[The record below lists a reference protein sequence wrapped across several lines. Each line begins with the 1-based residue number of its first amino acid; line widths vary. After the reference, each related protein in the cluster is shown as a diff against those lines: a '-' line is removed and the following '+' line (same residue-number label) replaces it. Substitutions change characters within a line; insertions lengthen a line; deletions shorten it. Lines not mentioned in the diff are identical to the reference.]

1 MFSNKLIWSIV
12 IVCFLLIF
20 SKYLGLF
27 GLFEPFMNKVDDDA
41 VAGFNIVYSSNGGY
55 KTDGIGPEIYV
66 NNRVKN
72 KWCESVIKEFI
83 RVQAAQNQD
92 VIFETKHENG
102 KPVDYELA
110 LLEKKGNTLF
120 PIYTKDEFGRNIR
133 INFEDSDYN
142 IVKINPYK
150 EPELIQDYQTKNK
163 ININTFINKYLSK
176 DGIKLVSKLNNK
188 INESDAHRLIENLTE
203 RFVRLKRGD
212 CMFVLDISSPQR
224 KYLYTLLKEKGFN
237 LDYLYRKE
245 TTY

>member
-1 MFSNKLIWSIV
+1 MNYLIV
-12 IVCFLLIF
+12 
-20 SKYLGLF
+20 LF
-27 GLFEPFMNKVDDDA
+27 KNKVKQRIIKKYKTSKKASD
-41 VAGFNIVYSSNGGY
+41 FYSSLVE
-55 KTDGIGPEIYV
+55 K
-66 NNRVKN
+66 
-72 KWCESVIKEFI
+72 
-83 RVQAAQNQD
+83 NQD

-102 KPVDYELA
+102 KPVEYELA

-133 INFEDSDYN
+133 IDFEDSDYN
-142 IVKINPYK
+142 IVKINSYK

-176 DGIKLVSKLNNK
+176 DGFKLVSKLNNK
-188 INESDAHRLIENLTE
+188 IIVQNEEVVNLFTLKNESDAHRLIENLTE

>member
-1 MFSNKLIWSIV
+1 MNYLIV
-12 IVCFLLIF
+12 
-20 SKYLGLF
+20 LF
-27 GLFEPFMNKVDDDA
+27 KNKVKQRIIKKFKTSKNASD
-41 VAGFNIVYSSNGGY
+41 FYSSLVE
-55 KTDGIGPEIYV
+55 K
-66 NNRVKN
+66 
-72 KWCESVIKEFI
+72 
-83 RVQAAQNQD
+83 NQD

-188 INESDAHRLIENLTE
+188 IIVQNEEVINLFTLKNESDAHRLIENLTE

>member
-1 MFSNKLIWSIV
+1 MNYLIV
-12 IVCFLLIF
+12 
-20 SKYLGLF
+20 LF
-27 GLFEPFMNKVDDDA
+27 KNKVKQRIIKKYKTSKKASD
-41 VAGFNIVYSSNGGY
+41 FYSSLVE
-55 KTDGIGPEIYV
+55 K
-66 NNRVKN
+66 
-72 KWCESVIKEFI
+72 
-83 RVQAAQNQD
+83 NQD

-102 KPVDYELA
+102 KPVEYELA

-176 DGIKLVSKLNNK
+176 NGIKLVSKFNNMIIVQNEEFINLFTLK
-188 INESDAHRLIENLTE
+188 NESDAHRLIENLTE

>member
-1 MFSNKLIWSIV
+1 MNYLIV
-12 IVCFLLIF
+12 
-20 SKYLGLF
+20 LF
-27 GLFEPFMNKVDDDA
+27 KNKVKQRIIKKYKTSKNASD
-41 VAGFNIVYSSNGGY
+41 FYSSLVE
-55 KTDGIGPEIYV
+55 K
-66 NNRVKN
+66 
-72 KWCESVIKEFI
+72 
-83 RVQAAQNQD
+83 NQD

-102 KPVDYELA
+102 KAVDYELA

-142 IVKINPYK
+142 IVKINSYK

-188 INESDAHRLIENLTE
+188 IIVQNEEVINLFTLKNESDAHRLIENLTE

>member
-1 MFSNKLIWSIV
+1 MNYLIV
-12 IVCFLLIF
+12 
-20 SKYLGLF
+20 LF
-27 GLFEPFMNKVDDDA
+27 KNKVKQRIIKKYKTSKKASD
-41 VAGFNIVYSSNGGY
+41 FYSSLVE
-55 KTDGIGPEIYV
+55 K
-66 NNRVKN
+66 
-72 KWCESVIKEFI
+72 
-83 RVQAAQNQD
+83 NQD

-102 KPVDYELA
+102 KPVEYELA

-142 IVKINPYK
+142 IVKINLYK

-176 DGIKLVSKLNNK
+176 NGIKLVSKLNNK
-188 INESDAHRLIENLTE
+188 IIVQNEEFINLFTLKNESDAHRLIENLTE

>member
-1 MFSNKLIWSIV
+1 MNYLIV
-12 IVCFLLIF
+12 
-20 SKYLGLF
+20 LF
-27 GLFEPFMNKVDDDA
+27 KNKVKQR
-41 VAGFNIVYSSNGGY
+41 IIKKY
-55 KTDGIGPEIYV
+55 KTS
-66 NNRVKN
+66 KN
-72 KWCESVIKEFI
+72 ASDFYNSLVEK
-83 RVQAAQNQD
+83 NQD

-188 INESDAHRLIENLTE
+188 IIVQNEEVINLFTLKNESDAHRLIENLTE

>member
-1 MFSNKLIWSIV
+1 MNYLIV
-12 IVCFLLIF
+12 
-20 SKYLGLF
+20 LF
-27 GLFEPFMNKVDDDA
+27 KNKVKQRIIKKYKTSKKASD
-41 VAGFNIVYSSNGGY
+41 FYSSLVE
-55 KTDGIGPEIYV
+55 K
-66 NNRVKN
+66 
-72 KWCESVIKEFI
+72 
-83 RVQAAQNQD
+83 NQD

-102 KPVDYELA
+102 KPVEYELA

-176 DGIKLVSKLNNK
+176 NGIKLVSKLNNK
-188 INESDAHRLIENLTE
+188 IIVQNEEFINLFTLKNEFDAHRLIENLTE

>member
-1 MFSNKLIWSIV
+1 MNYLIV
-12 IVCFLLIF
+12 
-20 SKYLGLF
+20 LF
-27 GLFEPFMNKVDDDA
+27 KNKVKQR
-41 VAGFNIVYSSNGGY
+41 IIKKY
-55 KTDGIGPEIYV
+55 KTSKKASDFYSYLVE
-66 NNRVKN
+66 K
-72 KWCESVIKEFI
+72 
-83 RVQAAQNQD
+83 NQD

-188 INESDAHRLIENLTE
+188 IIVQNEEVINLFTLKNESDAHRLIENLTE

-212 CMFVLDISSPQR
+212 FMFVLDISSPQR